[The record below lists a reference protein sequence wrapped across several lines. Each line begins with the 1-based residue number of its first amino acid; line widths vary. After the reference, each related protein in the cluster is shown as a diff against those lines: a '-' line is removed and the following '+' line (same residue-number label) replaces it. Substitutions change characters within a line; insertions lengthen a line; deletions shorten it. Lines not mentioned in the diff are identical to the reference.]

1 VLRHNLTRRNLFRT
15 VAATSAAAAAVHVLS
30 GCKHEA
36 DSDLTSDPVV
46 VEEDSATTVLGEDGA
61 YDYLDLEF
69 PSLGQWELPLGNVL
83 HEGEGT
89 WLPVTT
95 AGASAMPMIK
105 CSAFSLTSGELT
117 EVVPAPITPN
127 SPNVVIYD
135 ARCSDSTYAWVELDT
150 LTKSWALYAGKF
162 ADGVLSGSP
171 NTLWEAD
178 ADWDPPRFAVTGNRV
193 IWQVMPSLSG
203 KKTSEMSHC
212 YLWKTGSANA
222 TDVVESLGRFA
233 TAPSVSGNTVTLAPR
248 VRNDEGTYYGITA
261 YSLSDD
267 METMIDRLVMP
278 ENVRPFHAVRMGDV
292 FALSVEA
299 SYGYGGL
306 LGSMGTYIG
315 TADGNFASVPLEP
328 FANIAGSKDGI
339 FVVKSRASYYVVDIK
354 QRGYTFLGAADRC
367 VDYGEYPARVGE
379 TDMFVTYSTIKNAD
393 TGYPASVLVRAFD
406 LHGTQKEA

>member
-1 VLRHNLTRRNLFRT
+1 VALFGKNITRRGLFKT
-15 VAATSAAAAAVHVLS
+15 AAVTGATAAAIHVLT
-30 GCKHEA
+30 GCSHPAEE
-36 DSDLTSDPVV
+36 TIPNDPVV
-46 VEEDSATTVLGEDGA
+46 VEENSATTVLGEDGA
-61 YDYLDLEF
+61 YEYIEREF
-69 PSLGQWELPLGNVL
+69 ESRGEWELPLGNVL

-95 AGASAMPMIK
+95 AGASAMPMVK

-135 ARCSDSTYAWVELDT
+135 ARCSDQAYAWVELDT
-150 LTKSWALYAGKF
+150 LTKDWSLYAAKF
-162 ADGVLSGSP
+162 ANGTLSGSP
-171 NTLWEAD
+171 NTLWQGSS
-178 ADWDPPRFAVTGNRV
+178 DWDPPRFAVTGNKV
-193 IWQVMPSLSG
+193 IWQVMPSLWG
-203 KKTSEMSHC
+203 NKTSEMSHC

-233 TAPSVSGNTVTLAPR
+233 TAPSVSGDTVTLAPR

-267 METMIDRLVMP
+267 METIIDRLVMP

-315 TADGNFASVPLEP
+315 TAEGSFASVPLEP
-328 FANIAGSKDGI
+328 FANIAGSKNGL
-339 FVVKSRASYYVVDIK
+339 FVVKSRASYYVVDYK
-354 QRGYTFLGAADRC
+354 NHGYTFLGAADRC
-367 VDYGEYPARVGE
+367 VDYGEYPARVGQ
-379 TDMFVTYSTIKNAD
+379 TDTFVTFSTIKSPD
-393 TGYPASVLVRAFD
+393 TGYPASVLVRAFA
-406 LHGTQKEA
+406 L

>member
-1 VLRHNLTRRNLFRT
+1 MRLYNLTRRGFFRT
-15 VAATSAAAAAVHVLS
+15 TAAAGAAAAAVQVLA
-30 GCKHEA
+30 GCSHPAEE
-36 DSDLTSDPVV
+36 TVPSDPVV

-61 YDYLDLEF
+61 YEYLEREF
-69 PSLGQWELPLGNVL
+69 ESKGEWELPLGNVL

-95 AGASAMPMIK
+95 AGASAMPMVK
-105 CSAFSLTSGELT
+105 CSAFSLSTGELT
-117 EVVPAPITPN
+117 EVVAEPITPN

-135 ARCSDSTYAWVELDT
+135 ARCSDSAYAWVELDT
-150 LTKSWALYAGKF
+150 LTKNWSLYAASF
-162 ADGVLSGSP
+162 ANGTLSGSP
-171 NTLWEAD
+171 NTLWQGD
-178 ADWDPPRFAVTGNRV
+178 ADWDPPRFAVTGNKV

-203 KKTSEMSHC
+203 NKTSEMSHC
-212 YLWKTGSANA
+212 YLWKTGAANA

-233 TAPSVSGNTVTLAPR
+233 TSPSVSGNTVTLSPR
-248 VRNDEGTYYGITA
+248 VRNEEGTFYGITA
-261 YSLSDD
+261 YSLADD
-267 METMIDRLVMP
+267 LETIVDRLVMP

-315 TADGNFASVPLEP
+315 TAEGDFASVPLEP
-328 FANIAGSKDGI
+328 FANIAGSKNGL

-354 QRGYTFLGAADRC
+354 NHGYTFLGAADRC

-379 TDMFVTYSTIKNAD
+379 TDTFVTFATIKNPD
-393 TGYPASVLVRAFD
+393 TGYPASVLVRAFA
-406 LHGTQKEA
+406 L

>member
-1 VLRHNLTRRNLFRT
+1 VRLHNLTRRGFFRT
-15 VAATSAAAAAVHVLS
+15 TAAAGAAAAAVQVLA
-30 GCKHEA
+30 GCSHPAEE
-36 DSDLTSDPVV
+36 TVPSDPVV

-61 YDYLDLEF
+61 YEYLEREF
-69 PSLGQWELPLGNVL
+69 ESKGEWELPLGNVL

-95 AGASAMPMIK
+95 AGASAMPMVK
-105 CSAFSLTSGELT
+105 CSAFSLSSGELT
-117 EVVPAPITPN
+117 EVVAEPITPN

-135 ARCSDSTYAWVELDT
+135 ARCSDSAYAWVELDT
-150 LTKSWALYAGKF
+150 LTKNWSLYAASF
-162 ADGVLSGSP
+162 ANGTLSGSP
-171 NTLWEAD
+171 NTLWQGD
-178 ADWDPPRFAVTGNRV
+178 ADWDPPRFAVTGNKV

-203 KKTSEMSHC
+203 NKTSEMSHC
-212 YLWKTGSANA
+212 YLWKTGAANA

-233 TAPSVSGNTVTLAPR
+233 TSPSVSGNTVTLSPR
-248 VRNDEGTYYGITA
+248 VRNEEGTFYGITA
-261 YSLSDD
+261 YSLADD
-267 METMIDRLVMP
+267 LETIVDRLVMP

-315 TADGNFASVPLEP
+315 TAEGDFASVPLEP
-328 FANIAGSKDGI
+328 FANIAGSKNGL

-354 QRGYTFLGAADRC
+354 NHGYTFLGAADRC

-379 TDMFVTYSTIKNAD
+379 TDTFVTFATIKNPD
-393 TGYPASVLVRAFD
+393 TGYPASVLVRAFA
-406 LHGTQKEA
+406 L

>member
-1 VLRHNLTRRNLFRT
+1 VRLHNLTRRGFFRT
-15 VAATSAAAAAVHVLS
+15 TAAAGAAAAAVQVLA
-30 GCKHEA
+30 GCSHPAEE
-36 DSDLTSDPVV
+36 TVPSDPVV

-61 YDYLDLEF
+61 YEYLEREF
-69 PSLGQWELPLGNVL
+69 ESKGEWELPLGNVL

-95 AGASAMPMIK
+95 AGASAMPMVK
-105 CSAFSLTSGELT
+105 CSAFSLSTGELT
-117 EVVPAPITPN
+117 EVVAEPITPN

-135 ARCSDSTYAWVELDT
+135 ARCSDSAYAWVELDT
-150 LTKSWALYAGKF
+150 LTKNWSLYAASF
-162 ADGVLSGSP
+162 ANGTLSGSP
-171 NTLWEAD
+171 NTLWQGD
-178 ADWDPPRFAVTGNRV
+178 ADWDPPRFAVTGNKV

-203 KKTSEMSHC
+203 NKTSEMSHC
-212 YLWKTGSANA
+212 YLWKTGAANA

-233 TAPSVSGNTVTLAPR
+233 TSPSVSGNTVTLSPR
-248 VRNDEGTYYGITA
+248 VRNEEGTFYGITA
-261 YSLSDD
+261 YSLADD
-267 METMIDRLVMP
+267 LETIVDRLVMP

-315 TADGNFASVPLEP
+315 TAEGDFASVPLEP
-328 FANIAGSKDGI
+328 FANIAGSKNGL

-354 QRGYTFLGAADRC
+354 NHGYTFLGAADRC

-379 TDMFVTYSTIKNAD
+379 TDTFVTFATIKNPD
-393 TGYPASVLVRAFD
+393 TGYPASVLVRAFA
-406 LHGTQKEA
+406 L

>member
-1 VLRHNLTRRNLFRT
+1 VRLHNLTRRGFFRT
-15 VAATSAAAAAVHVLS
+15 TAAAGAAAAAVQVLA
-30 GCKHEA
+30 GCSHPVEE
-36 DSDLTSDPVV
+36 TVPSDPVV

-61 YDYLDLEF
+61 YEYLEREF
-69 PSLGQWELPLGNVL
+69 ESKGEWELPLGNVL

-95 AGASAMPMIK
+95 AGASAMPMVK
-105 CSAFSLTSGELT
+105 CSAFSLSSGELT
-117 EVVPAPITPN
+117 EVVAEPITPN

-135 ARCSDSTYAWVELDT
+135 ARCSDSAYAWVELDT
-150 LTKSWALYAGKF
+150 LTKNWSLYAASF
-162 ADGVLSGSP
+162 ANGTLSGSP
-171 NTLWEAD
+171 NTLWQGD
-178 ADWDPPRFAVTGNRV
+178 ADWDPPRFAVTGNKV

-203 KKTSEMSHC
+203 NKTSEMSHC
-212 YLWKTGSANA
+212 YLWKTGAANA

-233 TAPSVSGNTVTLAPR
+233 TSPSVSGNTVTLSPR
-248 VRNDEGTYYGITA
+248 VRNDEGTFYGITA
-261 YSLSDD
+261 YSLADD
-267 METMIDRLVMP
+267 LETIVDRLVMP

-315 TADGNFASVPLEP
+315 TAEGDFASVPLEP
-328 FANIAGSKDGI
+328 FANIAGSKNGL

-354 QRGYTFLGAADRC
+354 NHGYTFLGAADRC

-379 TDMFVTYSTIKNAD
+379 TDTFVTFATIKNPD
-393 TGYPASVLVRAFD
+393 TGYPASVLVRAFA
-406 LHGTQKEA
+406 L

>member
-1 VLRHNLTRRNLFRT
+1 MRLHNLTRRGFFRT
-15 VAATSAAAAAVHVLS
+15 TAAAGAAAAAVQVLA
-30 GCKHEA
+30 GCSHPAEE
-36 DSDLTSDPVV
+36 TVPSDPVV

-61 YDYLDLEF
+61 YEYLEREF
-69 PSLGQWELPLGNVL
+69 ESKGEWELPLGNVL

-95 AGASAMPMIK
+95 AGASAMPMVK
-105 CSAFSLTSGELT
+105 CSAFSLSTGELT
-117 EVVPAPITPN
+117 EVVAEPITPN

-135 ARCSDSTYAWVELDT
+135 ARCSDSAYAWVELDT
-150 LTKSWALYAGKF
+150 LTKNWSLYAASF
-162 ADGVLSGSP
+162 ANGTLSGSP
-171 NTLWEAD
+171 NTLWQGD
-178 ADWDPPRFAVTGNRV
+178 ADWDPPRFAVTGNKV

-203 KKTSEMSHC
+203 NKTSEMSHC
-212 YLWKTGSANA
+212 YLWKTGAANA

-233 TAPSVSGNTVTLAPR
+233 TSPSVSGNTVTLSPR
-248 VRNDEGTYYGITA
+248 VRNEEGTFYGITA
-261 YSLSDD
+261 YSLADD
-267 METMIDRLVMP
+267 LETIVDRLVMP

-315 TADGNFASVPLEP
+315 TAEGDFASVPLEP
-328 FANIAGSKDGI
+328 FANIAGSKNGL

-354 QRGYTFLGAADRC
+354 NHGYTFLGAADRC

-379 TDMFVTYSTIKNAD
+379 TDTFVTFATIKNPD
-393 TGYPASVLVRAFD
+393 TGYPASVLVRAFA
-406 LHGTQKEA
+406 L

>member
-1 VLRHNLTRRNLFRT
+1 MRLHNLTRRGFFRT
-15 VAATSAAAAAVHVLS
+15 TAAAGAAAAAVQVLA
-30 GCKHEA
+30 GCSHPAEE
-36 DSDLTSDPVV
+36 TVPSDPVV

-61 YDYLDLEF
+61 YEYLEREF
-69 PSLGQWELPLGNVL
+69 ESKGEWELPLGNVL

-95 AGASAMPMIK
+95 AGASAMPMVK
-105 CSAFSLTSGELT
+105 CSAFSLSSGELT
-117 EVVPAPITPN
+117 EVVAEPITPN

-135 ARCSDSTYAWVELDT
+135 ARCSDSAYAWVELDT
-150 LTKSWALYAGKF
+150 LTKNWSLYAASF
-162 ADGVLSGSP
+162 ANGTLSGSP
-171 NTLWEAD
+171 NTLWQGD
-178 ADWDPPRFAVTGNRV
+178 ADWDPPRFAVTGNKV

-203 KKTSEMSHC
+203 NKTSEMSHC
-212 YLWKTGSANA
+212 YLWKTGAANA

-233 TAPSVSGNTVTLAPR
+233 TSPSVSGNTVTLSPR
-248 VRNDEGTYYGITA
+248 VRNEEGTFYGITA
-261 YSLSDD
+261 YSLADD
-267 METMIDRLVMP
+267 LETIVDRLVMP

-315 TADGNFASVPLEP
+315 TAEGDFASVPLEP
-328 FANIAGSKDGI
+328 FANIAGSKNGL

-354 QRGYTFLGAADRC
+354 NHGYTFLGAADRC

-379 TDMFVTYSTIKNAD
+379 TDTFVTFATIKNPD
-393 TGYPASVLVRAFD
+393 TGYPASVLVRAFA
-406 LHGTQKEA
+406 L

>member
-1 VLRHNLTRRNLFRT
+1 VQVLAGCSHPAEET
-15 VAATSAAAAAVHVLS
+15 VP
-30 GCKHEA
+30 
-36 DSDLTSDPVV
+36 SDPVV

-61 YDYLDLEF
+61 YEYLEREF
-69 PSLGQWELPLGNVL
+69 ESKGEWELPLGNVL

-95 AGASAMPMIK
+95 AGASAMPMVK
-105 CSAFSLTSGELT
+105 CSAFSLSTGELT
-117 EVVPAPITPN
+117 EVVAEPITPN

-135 ARCSDSTYAWVELDT
+135 ARCSDSAYAWVELDT
-150 LTKSWALYAGKF
+150 LTKNWSLYAASF
-162 ADGVLSGSP
+162 ATGTLSGSP
-171 NTLWEAD
+171 NTLWQGD
-178 ADWDPPRFAVTGNRV
+178 ADWDPPRFAVTGNKV

-203 KKTSEMSHC
+203 NKTSEMSHC
-212 YLWKTGSANA
+212 YLWKTGAANA

-233 TAPSVSGNTVTLAPR
+233 TSPSVSGNTVTLSPR
-248 VRNDEGTYYGITA
+248 VRNEEGTFYGITA
-261 YSLSDD
+261 YSLADD
-267 METMIDRLVMP
+267 LETIVDRLVMP

-315 TADGNFASVPLEP
+315 TAEGDFASVPLEP
-328 FANIAGSKDGI
+328 FANIAGSKNGL

-354 QRGYTFLGAADRC
+354 NHGYTFLGAADRC

-379 TDMFVTYSTIKNAD
+379 TDTFVTFATIKNPD
-393 TGYPASVLVRAFD
+393 TGYPASVLVRAFA
-406 LHGTQKEA
+406 L

>member
-1 VLRHNLTRRNLFRT
+1 MRRLSITRRGLFR
-15 VAATSAAAAAVHVLS
+15 AAAATGVAAATIPVIG
-30 GCKHEA
+30 GCKNPAE
-36 DSDLTSDPVV
+36 DVIPSDPVV

-61 YDYLDLEF
+61 YEYLEREF
-69 PSLGQWELPLGNVL
+69 ETAGEWNLPLGNVL

-95 AGASAMPMIK
+95 AGASAMPMVK
-105 CSAFSLTSGELT
+105 CSAFSLESGELS
-117 EVVPAPITPN
+117 EVVAAPITPN

-135 ARCSDSTYAWVELDT
+135 ARCSDSAYAWVELDT
-150 LTKSWALYAGKF
+150 LTKAWSLYAAGF
-162 ADGVLSGSP
+162 ANGALSAAP
-171 NTLWEAD
+171 NTLWKGD
-178 ADWDPPRFAVTGNRV
+178 ADWDPPRFAVTGNKV

-203 KKTSEMSHC
+203 NKTGEMSHC
-212 YLWKTGSANA
+212 YIWHTGASDA

-233 TAPSVSGNTVTLAPR
+233 TAPSVSRGTVTLAPR
-248 VRNDEGTYYGITA
+248 VRNEEGTYYGITA

-267 METMIDRLVMP
+267 LGTIIDRLVMP

-315 TADGNFASVPLEP
+315 TAEGDFASVPLEP
-328 FANIAGSKDGI
+328 FANVSGKDGV
-339 FVVKSRASYYVVDIK
+339 FVVKSRASYYVVDTK
-354 QRGYTFLGAADRC
+354 QHGYTFLGAANRC

-379 TDMFVTYSTIKNAD
+379 TDTFVTFSTIKDAD
-393 TGYPASVLVRAFD
+393 TGYPASVLVRAFR
-406 LHGTQKEA
+406 L

>member
-1 VLRHNLTRRNLFRT
+1 MRLHNLTRRGFFRT
-15 VAATSAAAAAVHVLS
+15 TAAAGAAAAAVQVLA
-30 GCKHEA
+30 GCSHPAEE
-36 DSDLTSDPVV
+36 TVPSDPVV

-61 YDYLDLEF
+61 YEYLEREF
-69 PSLGQWELPLGNVL
+69 ESKGEWELPLGNVL

-95 AGASAMPMIK
+95 AGASAMPMVK
-105 CSAFSLTSGELT
+105 CSAFSLSTGELT
-117 EVVPAPITPN
+117 EVVAEPITPN

-135 ARCSDSTYAWVELDT
+135 ARGSDSAYAWVELDT
-150 LTKSWALYAGKF
+150 LTKNWSLYAASF
-162 ADGVLSGSP
+162 ANGTLSGSP
-171 NTLWEAD
+171 NTLWQGD
-178 ADWDPPRFAVTGNRV
+178 ADWDPPRFAVTGNKV

-203 KKTSEMSHC
+203 NKTSEMSHC
-212 YLWKTGSANA
+212 YLWKTGAANA

-233 TAPSVSGNTVTLAPR
+233 TSPSVSGNTVTLSPR
-248 VRNDEGTYYGITA
+248 VRNEEGTFYGITA
-261 YSLSDD
+261 YSLADD
-267 METMIDRLVMP
+267 LETIVDRLVMP

-315 TADGNFASVPLEP
+315 TAEGDFASVPLEP
-328 FANIAGSKDGI
+328 FANIAGSKNGL

-354 QRGYTFLGAADRC
+354 NHGYTFLGAADRC

-379 TDMFVTYSTIKNAD
+379 TDTFVTFATIKNPD
-393 TGYPASVLVRAFD
+393 TGYPASVLVRAFA
-406 LHGTQKEA
+406 L

>member
-1 VLRHNLTRRNLFRT
+1 MRLHNLTRRGFFRT
-15 VAATSAAAAAVHVLS
+15 TAVAGAAAAAVQVLA
-30 GCKHEA
+30 GCSHPAEE
-36 DSDLTSDPVV
+36 TVPSDPVV

-61 YDYLDLEF
+61 YEYLEREF
-69 PSLGQWELPLGNVL
+69 ESKGEWELPLGNVL

-95 AGASAMPMIK
+95 AGASAMPMVK
-105 CSAFSLTSGELT
+105 CSAFSLSTGELT
-117 EVVPAPITPN
+117 EVVAEPITPN

-135 ARCSDSTYAWVELDT
+135 ARCSDSAYAWVELDT
-150 LTKSWALYAGKF
+150 LTKNWSLYAASF
-162 ADGVLSGSP
+162 ANGTLSGSP
-171 NTLWEAD
+171 NTLWQGD
-178 ADWDPPRFAVTGNRV
+178 ADWDPPRFAVTGNKV

-203 KKTSEMSHC
+203 NKTSEMSHC
-212 YLWKTGSANA
+212 YLWKTGAANA

-233 TAPSVSGNTVTLAPR
+233 TSPSVSGNTVTLSPR
-248 VRNDEGTYYGITA
+248 VRNEEGTFYGITA
-261 YSLSDD
+261 YSLADD
-267 METMIDRLVMP
+267 LETIVDRLVMP

-315 TADGNFASVPLEP
+315 TAEGDFASVPLEP
-328 FANIAGSKDGI
+328 FANIAGSKNGL

-354 QRGYTFLGAADRC
+354 NHGYTFLGAADRC

-379 TDMFVTYSTIKNAD
+379 TDTFVTFATIKNPD
-393 TGYPASVLVRAFD
+393 TGYPASVLVRAFA
-406 LHGTQKEA
+406 L

>member
-1 VLRHNLTRRNLFRT
+1 MRLHNLTRRGFFRT
-15 VAATSAAAAAVHVLS
+15 TAAAGAAAAAVQVLA
-30 GCKHEA
+30 GCSHPAEE
-36 DSDLTSDPVV
+36 TVPSDPVV

-61 YDYLDLEF
+61 YEYLEREF
-69 PSLGQWELPLGNVL
+69 ESKGEWELPLGNVL

-95 AGASAMPMIK
+95 AGASAMPMVK
-105 CSAFSLTSGELT
+105 CSAFSLGTGELT
-117 EVVPAPITPN
+117 EVVAEPITPN

-135 ARCSDSTYAWVELDT
+135 ARCSDSAYAWVELDT
-150 LTKSWALYAGKF
+150 LTKNWSLYAASF
-162 ADGVLSGSP
+162 ANGTLSGSP
-171 NTLWEAD
+171 NTLWQGD
-178 ADWDPPRFAVTGNRV
+178 ADWDPPRFAVTGNKV

-203 KKTSEMSHC
+203 NKTSEMSHC
-212 YLWKTGSANA
+212 YLWKTGAANA

-233 TAPSVSGNTVTLAPR
+233 TSPSVSGNTVTLSPR
-248 VRNDEGTYYGITA
+248 VRNEEGTFYGITA
-261 YSLSDD
+261 YSLADD
-267 METMIDRLVMP
+267 LETIVDRLVMP

-315 TADGNFASVPLEP
+315 TAEGDFASVPLEP
-328 FANIAGSKDGI
+328 FANIAGSKNGL

-354 QRGYTFLGAADRC
+354 NHGYTFLGAADRC

-379 TDMFVTYSTIKNAD
+379 TDTFVTFATIKNPD
-393 TGYPASVLVRAFD
+393 TGYPASVLVRAFA
-406 LHGTQKEA
+406 L